1 MPRNKGGA
9 MDLRAVAVDFWDTI
23 AYYPFTEEIFHERVE
38 HSFRIFK
45 NYDIS
50 LETSKMLMKSIY
62 EHFEDIWHNE
72 QRTPTTPEMFRFME
86 KMISFELDKEHF
98 DELVSYNEKL
108 IPEKYFVISKE
119 TEQAV
124 REISDKHKIVIISD
138 TGFEP
143 GREIRNALDR
153 NGLLECFAY
162 GIFSDETGYSKPD
175 KRAFRLAAEKAGCS
189 TGDMIHI
196 GDREAKDIAGAKSVG
211 MRSVLYTGLRADDR
225 NISTADHIA
234 GSWEEIVKIIFKA
247 E

>member
-1 MPRNKGGA
+1 MPRNKGGT
-9 MDLRAVAVDFWDTI
+9 MDLRAVTVDFWDTI
-23 AYYPFTEEIFHERVE
+23 AYYPFTEEIFQERVE

-50 LETSKMLMKSIY
+50 LETSKMLMRSVY

-108 IPEKYFVISKE
+108 IPEKYFLISKE
-119 TEQAV
+119 TRHAV
-124 REISDKHKIVIISD
+124 REIASRYKIIIISD

-153 NGLLECFAY
+153 NRLLECFTY
-162 GIFSDETGYSKPD
+162 GVFSDETGYSKPD
-175 KRAFRLAAEKAGCS
+175 QRAFRLAAEKAGCL
-189 TGDMIHI
+189 TGEMIHI

-211 MRSVLYTGLRADDR
+211 MRSILYTGLRPDDR
-225 NISTADHIA
+225 DISTADFTVSSWKEILKIA
-234 GSWEEIVKIIFKA
+234 EID
-247 E
+247 